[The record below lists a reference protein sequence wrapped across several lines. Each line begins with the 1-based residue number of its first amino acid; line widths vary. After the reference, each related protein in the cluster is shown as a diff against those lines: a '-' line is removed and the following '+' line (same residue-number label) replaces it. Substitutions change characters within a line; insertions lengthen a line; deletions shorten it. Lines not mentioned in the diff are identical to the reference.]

1 LQANLSDHS
10 IKEAMIHMVSNS
22 GSEQGKFATPLGM
35 PIGSQT
41 YPHRQ
46 RIMNGDFAGLC
57 KDLAAIG
64 VRDLELCDPSRPGYE
79 RLGDGKQV
87 KNVLDDHGLTCSS
100 GHFTLDV
107 LRTRQ
112 QEMIAWAKEIGMT
125 QMGTST
131 LNGQMLGGVTTMD
144 AVKRA
149 ADEYNKI
156 AAEASRADIQQFLHD
171 EEFEMATIEGD
182 GRLAYTVL
190 LDLLDPGLVKM
201 QFQMSAMATIGDPI
215 IYFNQYP
222 GRFTSMHVQG
232 VNPDDPSTAWR
243 LAVGQDRLNWAEIFK
258 AAKAGG
264 LKNYFVELNWDLTKK
279 SVAYLKTLNA

>member
-1 LQANLSDHS
+1 
-10 IKEAMIHMVSNS
+10 MVSNS
-22 GSEQGKFATPLGM
+22 TSEQELFATPLGM

-41 YPHRQ
+41 YPHRR
-46 RIMNGDFAGLC
+46 RIMDGDFAGLC
-57 KDLAAIG
+57 RDLAAIG

-79 RLGDGKQV
+79 SLDDGKQV
-87 KNVLDDHGLTCSS
+87 KTILDDHGLKCSS

-131 LNGQMLGGVTTMD
+131 LNGQRHNDVTTMD

-182 GRLAYTVL
+182 GRLAYAVL

-201 QFQMSAMATIGDPI
+201 QFQMSAMTTAGDPI
-215 IYFNQYP
+215 MYFNKYP

-232 VNPDDPSTAWR
+232 VDLNDPNSVWK
-243 LAVGQDRLNWAEIFK
+243 LAIGKDSLNWAEIFN

-264 LKNYFVELNWDLTKK
+264 LKNYFVELNWDLTKE
-279 SVAYLKTLNA
+279 SVAYLKTLNV

>member
-1 LQANLSDHS
+1 
-10 IKEAMIHMVSNS
+10 MVSNS
-22 GSEQGKFATPLGM
+22 SSELGNFTTPLGM

-46 RIMNGDFAGLC
+46 RIVDGDFAGLC
-57 KDLAAIG
+57 RDLAAMG

-79 RLGDGKQV
+79 SLGDGKQV

-107 LRTRQ
+107 LRNRQ

-131 LNGQMLGGVTTMD
+131 LNGPMHNGVTTMD
-144 AVKRA
+144 AVKKA

-156 AAEASRADIQQFLHD
+156 ATEASTADIQQFLHD

-190 LDLLDPGLVKM
+190 LDLLDPDLVKM
-201 QFQMSAMATIGDPI
+201 QFQMSAMTAIGDPI
-215 IYFNQYP
+215 KYFNEYP

-232 VNPDDPSTAWR
+232 VDPDDPNSVWK
-243 LAVGQDRLNWAEIFK
+243 LAIGQDSLNWAEIFK

-264 LKNYFVELNWDLTKK
+264 LKNYFVELNWNLTKE
-279 SVAYLKTLNA
+279 SVAYLKALNV

>member
-1 LQANLSDHS
+1 MS
-10 IKEAMIHMVSNS
+10 SNF
-22 GSEQGKFATPLGM
+22 GSEQRHFATPLGL

-46 RIMNGDFAGLC
+46 RIIDGDVAGLC
-57 KDLAAIG
+57 RDLAAIG
-64 VRDLELCDPSRPGYE
+64 IRDVELCDPGRPGYE
-79 RLGDGKQV
+79 NLGDGKKV

-100 GHFTLDV
+100 GHFTMEV

-131 LNGQMLGGVTTMD
+131 LNGEMQDDIATMD

-156 AAEASRADIQQFLHD
+156 AAAAARAGIQQFLHD
-171 EEFEMATIEGD
+171 ERFEMSTIIGD
-182 GRLAYTVL
+182 GRRVYTVL
-190 LDLLDPGLVKM
+190 LDLLDPDLVKM
-201 QFQMSAMATIGDPI
+201 QFQMSAMPTVGDPI
-215 IYFNQYP
+215 MYFKKYP

-232 VNPDDPSTAWR
+232 VDLNDPNSAWKV
-243 LAVGQDRLNWAEIFK
+243 AVGNDSVNWAETFK

-264 LKNYFVELNWDLTKK
+264 LKNYFVELNWDLTKM
-279 SVAYLKTLNA
+279 SVAYLKTLSV